1 MVIGSAKMVRPSQ
14 GGKGY
19 VRLAWSRVPEKARN
33 RGGPREA
40 RRNMGVYAPYPRK
53 DTFTLLTKSS
63 KEILSMKSLKKQIE
77 EAMASRKLAYLVKDI
92 CQNNQQNGNH
102 GRNSVKMFYDKAW
115 MYSHGPDQKEQ
126 LRKASIEGK
135 GVPFS
140 KGRTNS
146 KGIRTKCFQ
155 WLPKEYSQI
164 RMAKSDEEKTG
175 FYMEEE
181 VYCFTHIPKELK
193 NSTATL
199 QRMMEKVLID
209 QRGRNVE
216 IHLQEIVIKGKS
228 EVDLVQDVE
237 ETLRKLKR
245 VNIKIDSA
253 MSSFEVKERKF
264 LGHME
269 VEGSVIRKF
278 FGQGEQV
285 EKIPNANEGGALN
298 FKQETPRKIN
308 SDTKGLE
315 IIPRQRSNL
324 RRFRR
329 QNYPGLAAS
338 ANQGMKD
345 LHVFI
350 DSLTLVA

>member
-102 GRNSVKMFYDKAW
+102 GRNSVKVINMIREE
-115 MYSHGPDQKEQ
+115 GN
-126 LRKASIEGK
+126 RKRPFEEG
-135 GVPFS
+135 
-140 KGRTNS
+140 
-146 KGIRTKCFQ
+146 
-155 WLPKEYSQI
+155 SQI